1 MRHLGPLLGA
11 VLAFW
16 PTHQAKAQD
25 PWPIELV
32 DPAAKEGA
40 PADLLLPMPCG
51 AAMAF
56 QRILVPVDP
65 ANPLADLM
73 VWTGQ
78 DGTENGYMEAKR
90 PDYLRGPFDAG
101 GDGTAYFMG
110 RYELTEGQ
118 YRALTGDCAAPNRKD
133 RIARGNLTWLEAQ
146 QLADAFSR
154 WLHETA
160 PPELPRRG
168 MAMGFVRLP
177 TETEWEFATRGG
189 AAVDADRYAASRFFD
204 DGALEDYAIFV
215 APGSSRGKVTA
226 VGLKQPNPL
235 GLYDLY
241 GNVEELMLEPFRLT
255 LQGRMLGQPGGIITR
270 GGSAVS
276 QAAQIYSAQRTEYT
290 PYGDSGGNTNAGI
303 GVRFVISAHLFSSD
317 LFLDTV
323 KSAWSSAPVAAPE
336 IAAAPMAAAPP
347 AGGPLDVAMTEGD
360 ARHLLGRIG
369 FGAHLD
375 EVAALIDLPRRE
387 AIAKLITG
395 FHTEAETE
403 MPFADGPVPAH
414 WMAADLSK
422 QERAAFMQDRR
433 ADAQQLEDWWLAEM
447 AMTTS
452 PQTERMVLFWQT
464 LLAPDF
470 DKVTGEVVSL
480 ARNNRLLRA
489 KGAGDLRGL
498 LGALLSDAATLRSN
512 KADLNTSYTPE
523 HSLARFLLSLTGEQV
538 SDTDVADAAKVLTGL
553 GINSIGGLAPTFDTW
568 RHDDTP
574 ITLFGQSVANP
585 DEFVEVIA
593 NHQGTARVLA
603 RRVWQEYVSPDLPPA
618 DVIDMI
624 ANRYSDEG
632 RTFTA
637 LLQAVLEQPAFWSD
651 ESVAALPRPPVDLL
665 VSAVRTAGTAV
676 ADTDR
681 LREAAAELGQALYA
695 HLPADP
701 NAAPRDTPE
710 ARDSLMRAL
719 FIEGGLESTDIAPEP
734 KPDRIYIRY
743 AAEDFIGPPLLKV
756 ALYKGDALRPVWE
769 AEPFPSVGGVDTS
782 RYPFGEEGT
791 RRWQLAEV
799 AIPTNLDYDLI
810 GAGFVGDRC
819 CEEQGKTGDRNMVVD
834 WMQVVDQRFSARGAE
849 VQGSCGDGKQQ
860 NGELFCEGTVLF
872 KRGSDSPLPEVPKL
886 ANVAKSKLVAE
897 RVVSLWMNA
906 ISPDSALSEAAIGL
920 LHPRFGDFS
929 ADAIGLRVRVRGTSQ
944 PELVL
949 DPTLCSPVCLSGDWP
964 LRGDSQAVLIFPLE
978 ADAPIYDSLSDE
990 QRRFVAALWMSL
1002 PDLFAE
1008 ASKGQNANGTLMPM
1022 RIGRWQQR
1030 IAESW
1035 EAILGSR
1042 HADLARAP
1050 VFLLAPLYDG
1060 PYAKPRGTTPVTQP
1074 AGKAP
1079 TPITATREEGVRV
1092 VTNPDFNDR

>member
-1 MRHLGPLLGA
+1 MRCLGLLLGA
-11 VLAFW
+11 ALALW
-16 PTHQAKAQD
+16 PIHSAQAED
-25 PWPIELV
+25 PWPVELV
-32 DPAAKEGA
+32 DPAAKEGS

-65 ANPLADLM
+65 ANPLADLK

-78 DGTENGYMEAKR
+78 DGTENGYMEARR

-101 GDGTAYFMG
+101 GDGTAYYMG

-118 YRALTGDCAAPNRKD
+118 YRALSGDCAPPNRKD
-133 RIARGNLTWLEAQ
+133 RIAHGNLTWLEAQ

-154 WLHETA
+154 WLHENA

-177 TETEWEFATRGG
+177 TETEWEYATRGG

-235 GLYDLY
+235 GLYDVY

-323 KSAWSSAPVAAPE
+323 KSAWSSAPVAVPE
-336 IAAAPMAAAPP
+336 IADAPMAAAPP
-347 AGGPLDVAMTEGD
+347 ADGPLDMPMTEAD

-369 FGAHLD
+369 FGAHPD
-375 EVAALIDLPRRE
+375 EVAALINLPRRE
-387 AIAKLITG
+387 AIAKLIAG
-395 FHTEAETE
+395 FHTVADTE
-403 MPFADGPVPAH
+403 MPLADGPVPAH

-422 QERAAFMQDRR
+422 QERAAFLQDRR
-433 ADAQQLEDWWLAEM
+433 ADAHQLEDWWMAEM

-464 LLAPDF
+464 LLATDF
-470 DKVTGEVVSL
+470 DKVDGEVVSL

-498 LGALLSDAATLRSN
+498 LAALLSDAATLRRY
-512 KADLNTSYTPE
+512 KAEVNTPYTPE
-523 HSLARFLLSLTGEQV
+523 PSLARFLLSLTGEPV
-538 SDTDVADAAKVLTGL
+538 SDAEVADAAKVLTGL
-553 GINSIGGLAPTFDTW
+553 GINSITGLTPTFDTW

-574 ITLFGQSVANP
+574 VTVFGQSVASP
-585 DEFVEVIA
+585 EDLIDVIA
-593 NHQGTARVLA
+593 NHPGTARVMA

-618 DVIDMI
+618 EVIDAI
-624 ANRYSDEG
+624 ANRYADQG

-637 LLQAVLEQPAFWSD
+637 LVQAVLEQPAFWSED
-651 ESVAALPRPPVDLL
+651 SVAALPRGPVDLL
-665 VSAVRTAGTAV
+665 VSAVRTSGMAV

-681 LREAAAELGQALYA
+681 LRQAAADLGQALYA
-695 HLPADP
+695 PLPTNPD
-701 NAAPRDTPE
+701 APTADTPE
-710 ARDSLMRAL
+710 ARDRLMRAL
-719 FIEGGLESTDIAPEP
+719 FADGGLESRDSVPEP
-734 KPDRIYIRY
+734 KPDRIYVRY

-756 ALYKGDALRPVWE
+756 ALYKGDTLRPVWE
-769 AEPFPSVGGVDTS
+769 TEPFSTAGGVDTS
-782 RYPFGEEGT
+782 KYPSGGEET

-799 AIPTNLDYDLI
+799 AIPTDLDYDLI
-810 GAGFVGDRC
+810 GAGFRQDRC
-819 CEEQGKTGDRNMVVD
+819 CKEQGKTGDRNMFID
-834 WMQVVDQRFSARGAE
+834 WMQVGDQRFSARGAKVLGACSE
-849 VQGSCGDGKQQ
+849 GPQK

-872 KRGSDSPLPEVPKL
+872 KGATQSQLPEVPKRSKVP
-886 ANVAKSKLVAE
+886 NSKLVAE
-897 RVVSLWMNA
+897 RVVTLWMNT
-906 ISPDSALSEAAIGL
+906 ITPDTALSEAAIGL
-920 LHPRFGDFS
+920 LHPRFGAFS
-929 ADAIGLRVRVRGTSQ
+929 ADAIGVRVRVRGTSQ

-949 DPTLCSPVCLSGDWP
+949 DPSLCSPGCLPGDWP
-964 LRGDSQAVLIFPLE
+964 VPGDSQAVLILPLE
-978 ADAPIYDSLSDE
+978 AGAPIYDSLSDE
-990 QRRFVAALWMSL
+990 QRRLVAALWMSL

-1008 ASKGQNANGTLMPM
+1008 ASKGQNATSTLMPP

-1042 HADLARAP
+1042 HAHLARAP
-1050 VFLLAPLYDG
+1050 AFLLAPLYDG
-1060 PYAKPRGTTPVTQP
+1060 PFAAPGKTTPVTRP
-1074 AGKAP
+1074 AGQVP
-1079 TPITATREEGVRV
+1079 TPITATREEGIRI
-1092 VTNPDFNDR
+1092 VTAPGFNDR